1 MYLARRTPYVNHAQ
15 RIVALTGPK
24 DLWIMLWTKDPHN
37 ARTVV
42 AIGPKTLVCKGGTEV
57 LEYDAPDDIP
67 QDELTPEQHLMLEHY
82 DELVRGYYAHDL
94 MPYRLAAMAD
104 EFWGTDA
111 RWRAGRETAAVNI
124 ALAGE
129 DDWFP
134 LLEPDP
140 TG

>member
-15 RIVALTGPK
+15 RIIALTEPN
-24 DLWIMLWTKDPHN
+24 DLWIMLWTKEPLN

-42 AIGPKTLVCKGGTEV
+42 AIGPKTLLCKGGTEV
-57 LEYDAPDDIP
+57 LEFDSPADIP
-67 QDELTPEQHLMLEHY
+67 QAELTPAQHLMLEHY
-82 DELVRGYYAHDL
+82 DDLVRGYYAHDL
-94 MPYRLAAMAD
+94 MPYRLAALAD
-104 EFWGTDA
+104 AYWGIDA
-111 RWRAGRETAAVNI
+111 RWRAGRTTTEADAA
-124 ALAGE
+124 LTGE